1 MSIEVQNWSSLVVGI
16 IGIIVGVGTFI
27 MFYEAAVD
35 RARERKIVDGSR
47 LVLFVIG
54 CLCWVLASCV
64 VLIDV
69 TPDLISMVQN
79 NYTES
84 NCVIV
89 EFTTR
94 TNGEY
99 DDVVA
104 YFPEL
109 DENKRITFE
118 EDPDNLEVGKTYRV
132 GYYRLKRDPMITL
145 VRFLY
150 CVDNMNEETKST
162 E

>member
-1 MSIEVQNWSSLVVGI
+1 
-16 IGIIVGVGTFI
+16 
-27 MFYEAAVD
+27 
-35 RARERKIVDGSR
+35 
-47 LVLFVIG
+47 VIHG
-54 CLCWVLASCV
+54 CIA
-64 VLIDV
+64 LIDV

-84 NCVIV
+84 DCVIV

-132 GYYRLKRDPMITL
+132 GYYRLDERITL

-150 CVDNMNEETKST
+150 CVDDMNEEAQST

>member
-1 MSIEVQNWSSLVVGI
+1 MSIEVQNWLMLPVAIICIVMGVVPF
-16 IGIIVGVGTFI
+16 VWLFET
-27 MFYEAAVD
+27 AVD
-35 RARERKIVDGSR
+35 NARERKIVGGSR
-47 LVLFVIG
+47 LVLFVLACLFWVIQG
-54 CLCWVLASCV
+54 CIA
-64 VLIDV
+64 LIDV

-84 NCVIV
+84 DCVIV

-132 GYYRLKRDPMITL
+132 GYYRLDERITL

-150 CVDNMNEETKST
+150 CVDDMNEEAQST

>member
-1 MSIEVQNWSSLVVGI
+1 MSIEFQAYFVFVCGI
-16 IGIIVGVGTFI
+16 LLLACAGIAIWKLPNVYQSAKEHIIVGGIRLILFTLGGI
-27 MFYEAAVD
+27 YLLALSCAA
-35 RARERKIVDGSR
+35 
-47 LVLFVIG
+47 
-54 CLCWVLASCV
+54 
-64 VLIDV
+64 LIEV
-69 TPDLISMVQN
+69 TPDLISIAQN

-84 NCVIV
+84 DCIIV
-89 EFTTR
+89 EFTTKK
-94 TNGEY
+94 NGEY

-132 GYYRLKRDPMITL
+132 GYYRLDERITL
-145 VRFLY
+145 VRFI
-150 CVDNMNEETKST
+150 CCIDDMNEESEST